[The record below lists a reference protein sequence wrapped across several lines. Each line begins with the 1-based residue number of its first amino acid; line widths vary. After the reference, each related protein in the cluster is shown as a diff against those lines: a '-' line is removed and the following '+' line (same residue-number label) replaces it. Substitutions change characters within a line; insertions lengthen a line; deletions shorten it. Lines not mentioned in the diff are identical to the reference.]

1 MRQDSCFGNLGNIM
15 NFSIYTLGCKV
26 NQYDSQE
33 ISENLQRNGYTA
45 VSPSQFT
52 DIFIV
57 NSCTVTAESDRKTR
71 QVVRK
76 FKRMNPQGLVL
87 LTGCMT
93 QAFPK
98 QSEDLIEADI
108 VIGNRQNADI
118 PRLISEYLENKER
131 LVRYQKHEKDDVYIG
146 GIIKNFD
153 EHTRAFIKIQDGC
166 NRYCSYCAIPYAR
179 GFSRSKSL
187 EMIEKELKTV
197 AKNGYKEVVFV
208 GINLSDYRY
217 EGKRLDS
224 VVRLAENISGIERI
238 RLGSL
243 EPDHIT
249 ADMLQKFASC
259 SKFCPQFHI
268 SLQSGSDFVLK
279 QMNRHYNSAE
289 YFKLCKGIREI
300 FNDATITTDIICGF
314 PAETDEMFEETCKFV
329 RKIGFEKVHI
339 FPYSQRE
346 GTLAARMP
354 DQIQKSVKEE
364 RCAKLNTIC
373 EGSRFDFM
381 NAQIGK
387 EVEVLFENSEK
398 NNEGTT
404 YTNRG
409 YTRNY
414 LPVLVV
420 CDTDLQG
427 EIRKITI
434 FEQKN
439 DILCGKI

>member
-1 MRQDSCFGNLGNIM
+1 M

-146 GIIKNFD
+146 GIIENFD

-179 GFSRSKSL
+179 GFSGRKHFGNRTTKIALIGTRPYHSRHAPEICFLL
-187 EMIEKELKTV
+187 EV
-197 AKNGYKEVVFV
+197 
-208 GINLSDYRY
+208 LSAISYFTS
-217 EGKRLDS
+217 KRL
-224 VVRLAENISGIERI
+224 G
-238 RLGSL
+238 
-243 EPDHIT
+243 
-249 ADMLQKFASC
+249 
-259 SKFCPQFHI
+259 FCVKTNEQ
-268 SLQSGSDFVLK
+268 
-279 QMNRHYNSAE
+279 
-289 YFKLCKGIREI
+289 
-300 FNDATITTDIICGF
+300 
-314 PAETDEMFEETCKFV
+314 
-329 RKIGFEKVHI
+329 
-339 FPYSQRE
+339 
-346 GTLAARMP
+346 TL
-354 DQIQKSVKEE
+354 
-364 RCAKLNTIC
+364 
-373 EGSRFDFM
+373 
-381 NAQIGK
+381 
-387 EVEVLFENSEK
+387 
-398 NNEGTT
+398 
-404 YTNRG
+404 
-409 YTRNY
+409 
-414 LPVLVV
+414 
-420 CDTDLQG
+420 
-427 EIRKITI
+427 
-434 FEQKN
+434 
-439 DILCGKI
+439 